1 MSMQL
6 TTTERL
12 AIVARIVK
20 VAPTS
25 NAVGMVAD
33 MLGWQTGAKVC
44 QFDERTHGKTAAN
57 LTAMSLVSVVERQ
70 RQVSNLIAILES
82 LEKAQ

>member
-1 MSMQL
+1 MTMQL

-20 VAPTS
+20 VAPTAG
-25 NAVGMVAD
+25 AVVRITD
-33 MLGWQTGAKVC
+33 MLGSQVSAYVC

-57 LTAMSLVSVVERQ
+57 LTAMSLVSESERQ